1 MAYFLF
7 NSMKGFMDFKLCGF
21 VFLVMA
27 QNSFALTGIDIFKTV
42 EADHP
47 TVCKIEIKRSDSQV
61 SYCTGTLVG
70 NKTIYTAAHC
80 FTRNFSQFDN
90 PVNVTCGGKLMGKA
104 SQVDM
109 PASDLWI
116 NDQTPNLTEDFAVLT
131 LMFKT
136 KITPNAVATGP
147 GLYFDAKG
155 ATLPG
160 VHCSMLGFGQTD
172 IDGPIKIGTLI
183 QSNLEHVRVSISPIQ
198 LLAIL
203 PLEGEPLLRTS
214 VGEGDSGG
222 PLFCQ
227 APGHD
232 SELLGVID
240 EKWFAVD
247 DPTQKPM
254 RNILNAVWMHPDM
267 TN

>member
-1 MAYFLF
+1 
-7 NSMKGFMDFKLCGF
+7 MKGNMYFKLCGF
-21 VFLVMA
+21 VFLVTA
-27 QNSFALTGIDIFKTV
+27 QNSFALTGMDIFKTA

-47 TVCKIEIKRSDSQV
+47 TVCKIEIKRSNNKV
-61 SYCTGTLVG
+61 GYCTGTLID

-80 FTRNFSQFDN
+80 FTRSFSQSDN

-104 SQVDM
+104 SQLDL
-109 PASDLWI
+109 PAPDSWI
-116 NDQTPNLTEDFAVLT
+116 DDEKPNLTEDFAVLT

-136 KITPNAVATGP
+136 KITPNAVASGP
-147 GLYFDAKG
+147 QLYFDAKG

-160 VHCSMLGFGQTD
+160 VRCSMLGFGQTD

-183 QSNLEHVRVSISPIQ
+183 QSNLEHVRVGISPIQ
-198 LLAIL
+198 ILVIL
-203 PLEGEPLLRTS
+203 PLEGERLLRTS

-227 APGHD
+227 APGHE

-240 EKWFAVD
+240 EKWLGVD
-247 DPTQKPM
+247 DPAQKPI
-254 RNILNAVWMHPDM
+254 RNILNAVWMHPNM